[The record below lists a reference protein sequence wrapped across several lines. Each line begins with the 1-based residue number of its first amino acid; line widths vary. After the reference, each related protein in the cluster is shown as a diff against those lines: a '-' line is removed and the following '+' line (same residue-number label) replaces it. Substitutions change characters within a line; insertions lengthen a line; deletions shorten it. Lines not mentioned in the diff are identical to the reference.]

1 MDPKNKK
8 RLKILIILILICILA
23 WEISILLN
31 FKSGT
36 TSLCDKEDDFCQ
48 NVNIEENMENPET
61 WENIQDLESSSGVLG
76 KIKELLKLNVDEELG
91 YSEKEINSFSEENE
105 QCLNNYSDS
114 INISTLKTFLQLK
127 GIEFFVSGYAKCLA
141 VENNQPN
148 FCDSLKDNSDTAEEN
163 VMYSEC
169 QDTFDIWTS
178 FFSFLRE
185 EKDINSEEICSEIVL
200 GETSSLT
207 KDFTLERCQF
217 FIEAIQSK
225 SKEKCEIIDIDN
237 FKNSC
242 SVFIDGNIDLGME
255 FLSKQEENKLESDII
270 KLLFPKIF
278 QKENN
283 ICYNYFHKGLVNVY
297 CGHLLS
303 L

>member
-36 TSLCDKEDDFCQ
+36 TSFCDKEDDFCQ
-48 NVNIEENMENPET
+48 NVNIEEDMENPET

-76 KIKELLKLNVDEELG
+76 RIKELLKLNVDEELG
-91 YSEKEINSFSEENE
+91 YSEKEIDSFSEKKEK
-105 QCLNNYSDS
+105 CLNNYSNSVD
-114 INISTLKTFLQLK
+114 ILTLKTFLQLK
-127 GIEFFVSGYAKCLA
+127 GIEFFVSEYAKCLA

-148 FCDSLKDNSDTAEEN
+148 FCDSLKDNSDITEEN
-163 VMYSEC
+163 IIYDEC
-169 QDTFDIWTS
+169 RNTFDIWTS

-185 EKDINSEEICSEIVL
+185 EKDFEPEEICSEIVL
-200 GETSSLT
+200 GETSSLV
-207 KDFTLERCQF
+207 KDFTLERCRLF
-217 FIEAIQSK
+217 VEAIQSK
-225 SKEKCEIIDIDN
+225 SKEKCQIIDIDN

-242 SVFIDGNIDLGME
+242 SAFIDKDINLGME
-255 FLSKQEENKLESDII
+255 FLSEQEENKSEKDII
-270 KLLFPKIF
+270 KFLFPKIF
-278 QKENN
+278 QKENKV
-283 ICYNYFHKGLVNVY
+283 CYNYFHKGLANAY
-297 CGHLLS
+297 CSHLLK